1 MLRIHPFNLV
11 FVFFLRLNFSRE
23 GLPAS
28 CPRRK
33 QASCPSRRDVNWQ
46 QLLKPP
52 QSGLLLQPSGR
63 LHQNGERNNARYL
76 SQICPS
82 CTLKKKIG
90 RAVSRQWA
98 AAQTSPKSSAA
109 QTIGSSSPKFYTCD
123 VETIQVFLY
132 FCSFYF
138 SKRDFRERCQLAAA

>member
-1 MLRIHPFNLV
+1 M
-11 FVFFLRLNFSRE
+11 FFLRLNFSRE

-63 LHQNGERNNARYL
+63 LHQTGGRSNSRYL
-76 SQICPS
+76 SQICSS
-82 CTLKKKIG
+82 CTFKKKQIG
-90 RAVSRQWA
+90 KAVSWQLA
-98 AAQTSPKSSAA
+98 ATQTSAKRSAA
-109 QTIGSSSPKFYTCD
+109 QTPCSSSPKLWNCQIYSFNFSA
-123 VETIQVFLY
+123 VFDEPASYHCLFFPHY
-132 FCSFYF
+132 GLT
-138 SKRDFRERCQLAAA
+138 DQI